1 MVGGEARSCGRA
13 STNFGREVWPST
25 SYQVCEHAPQVFF
38 KRQAPKRGRVLQDR
52 FQQGATPL
60 CLSTYNST
68 HVLTENQEVRRDSV
82 RSYRHLLAHP
92 GMRFPFIAEHSQQYP
107 VTLLC
112 QALDVSVSGYYAW
125 RDRPVSQHCREDAQL
140 AAEIQ
145 QIFLEHRQVYGSPR
159 IHAVLKA
166 RGMPCSRKR
175 VVRLMQQLGLSAQTK
190 RSRKPTTKSDR
201 RARFAPNRL
210 NREFSAQ
217 EPNSKWVID
226 TKAVETAEGW
236 LYLAVILDLF
246 SRLVVGWA
254 MAATEDEQLVELALR
269 MAVVKR
275 HPPAGLLYHSDR
287 GSEFTSD
294 RYLALLAELGIE
306 VSMSR
311 TANCY
316 DNAAMESFFASLTKE
331 CTDRTR
337 FKTRQQA
344 RSAIF
349 EYLECFYNPVRL
361 HSTLQYVSPVAF
373 EHATTSPMS

>member
-1 MVGGEARSCGRA
+1 
-13 STNFGREVWPST
+13 
-25 SYQVCEHAPQVFF
+25 
-38 KRQAPKRGRVLQDR
+38 
-52 FQQGATPL
+52 
-60 CLSTYNST
+60 
-68 HVLTENQEVRRDSV
+68 
-82 RSYRHLLAHP
+82 
-92 GMRFPFIAEHSQQYP
+92 MRFPFIAEHSQQYP

-125 RDRPVSQHCREDAQL
+125 RERPVSQHCREDAKLSAQ
-140 AAEIQ
+140 IQ
-145 QIFLEHRQVYGSPR
+145 QIFLDHRQVYGSPR

-175 VVRLMQQLGLSAQTK
+175 VVRLMQQLGLSAGHK
-190 RSRKPTTKSDR
+190 RSRKPTTKSDP

-210 NREFSAQ
+210 GREFAAS
-217 EPNSKWVID
+217 EPNSKWVTD

-246 SRLVVGWA
+246 SRMVVGWA

-269 MAVVKR
+269 MAVAQR
-275 HPPAGLLYHSDR
+275 HPPTGLLHHSDR

-294 RYLALLAELGIE
+294 RYLALLHELGIE
-306 VSMSR
+306 LSMSR

-331 CTDRTR
+331 CTDRRR
-337 FKTRQQA
+337 FESRQQA

-373 EHATTSPMS
+373 EQTHLPPMR

>member
-1 MVGGEARSCGRA
+1 
-13 STNFGREVWPST
+13 
-25 SYQVCEHAPQVFF
+25 
-38 KRQAPKRGRVLQDR
+38 
-52 FQQGATPL
+52 
-60 CLSTYNST
+60 
-68 HVLTENQEVRRDSV
+68 
-82 RSYRHLLAHP
+82 
-92 GMRFPFIAEHSQQYP
+92 MRFPFIAEHSQQYP

-145 QIFLEHRQVYGSPR
+145 QIFLDHRQVYGSPR

-175 VVRLMQQLGLSAQTK
+175 VVRLMQQLGLSAGRK
-190 RSRKPTTKSDR
+190 RSRKPTTKSDP

-210 NREFSAQ
+210 NREFAAS
-217 EPNSKWVID
+217 EPNSKWVTD

-246 SRLVVGWA
+246 SRMVVGWA

-269 MAVVKR
+269 MAVVQR
-275 HPPAGLLYHSDR
+275 HPPTGLLHHSDR

-294 RYLALLAELGIE
+294 RYLALLHELGIE

-331 CTDRTR
+331 CTDRRR
-337 FKTRQQA
+337 FESRQQA

-373 EHATTSPMS
+373 EQANTSPMR